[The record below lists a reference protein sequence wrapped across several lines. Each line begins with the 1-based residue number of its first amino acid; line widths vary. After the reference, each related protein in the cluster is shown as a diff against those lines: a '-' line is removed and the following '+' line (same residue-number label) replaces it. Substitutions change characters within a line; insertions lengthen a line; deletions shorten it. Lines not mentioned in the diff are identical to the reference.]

1 MLKLVYFKMR
11 ALAEA
16 PQLLLNYCKINYEY
30 IMSWD
35 HFDDEWSNVKPKLA
49 FKQLPMMEVEDG
61 TQICQSIA
69 VLQYIENLGGLKI
82 SNPVKAAEATAVLQS
97 AQELFAPLNPTVN
110 FAVGQDFNNKRD
122 SMRVNLESRFSDLAR
137 YLDKYEGMYFID
149 DTPRA
154 AEFACFHHLDL
165 SRNLDPEI
173 LNNFPRLIKFV
184 NDIEAIDSVSKY
196 LKNRPKLVIKIEK
209 KNSGRKI
216 KTITRKQQQ
225 LLSSKRSELLNVKTC
240 LF

>member
-1 MLKLVYFKMR
+1 MR

-16 PQLLLNYCKINYEY
+16 PQLLLNYCGINYEY

-69 VLQYIENLGGLKI
+69 ILHYIESLGGLKI
-82 SNPVKAAEATAVLQS
+82 SDPLMAAEAMAVLQS
-97 AQELFAPLNPTVN
+97 SQELFAPLNPTVN
-110 FAVGQDFNNKRD
+110 FAVGQDFKNKRD
-122 SMRVNLESRFSDLAR
+122 TMKTNLESRFSDLAR
-137 YLDKYEGMYFID
+137 YLDKHEGRYFID

-165 SRNLDPEI
+165 SRELDPEI
-173 LNNFPRLIKFV
+173 LEKFPRLIKFV
-184 NDIEAIDSVSKY
+184 KDIEDIDIVSKY
-196 LKNRPKLVIKIEK
+196 LKNRPKLVGVGIEPK
-209 KNSGRKI
+209 LVINGI
-216 KTITRKQQQ
+216 EHPTGVNKT
-225 LLSSKRSELLNVKTC
+225 
-240 LF
+240 

>member
-69 VLQYIENLGGLKI
+69 ILQYIENLGGLKI
-82 SNPVKAAEATAVLQS
+82 SDPVKAAEATAILQS
-97 AQELFAPLNPTVN
+97 AQDIFAPLNPTVN

-137 YLDKYEGMYFID
+137 YLDKHEGRYFID

-165 SRNLDPEI
+165 SRELDPEI
-173 LNNFPRLIKFV
+173 LKKFPRLIKFV
-184 NDIEAIDSVSKY
+184 KDIEDIDTVSKY
-196 LKNRPKLVIKIEK
+196 LKNRPELVGVGTEPKLVINGTEHPTGV
-209 KNSGRKI
+209 N
-216 KTITRKQQQ
+216 KT
-225 LLSSKRSELLNVKTC
+225 
-240 LF
+240 

>member
-16 PQLLLNYCKINYEY
+16 PQLLLNYCEINYEY

-69 VLQYIENLGGLKI
+69 ILQYIENLGGLKI
-82 SNPVKAAEATAVLQS
+82 SDPVKAAEATAVLQS

-137 YLDKYEGMYFID
+137 YLDKHEGRYFID

-165 SRNLDPEI
+165 SRELDPEI
-173 LNNFPRLIKFV
+173 LKKFPRLIKFV
-184 NDIEAIDSVSKY
+184 KDIEDIDTVSKY
-196 LKNRPKLVIKIEK
+196 LKNRPELVGVGTEPKLVINGTEHPTGV
-209 KNSGRKI
+209 N
-216 KTITRKQQQ
+216 KT
-225 LLSSKRSELLNVKTC
+225 
-240 LF
+240 

>member
-61 TQICQSIA
+61 TQICQSTAI
-69 VLQYIENLGGLKI
+69 LQYIENLGGLKI

-173 LNNFPRLIKFV
+173 LNKFPRLIKFV

-196 LKNRPKLVIKIEK
+196 LKNRPKLVGVGIEPK
-209 KNSGRKI
+209 LIINGTEHLTGI
-216 KTITRKQQQ
+216 NKT
-225 LLSSKRSELLNVKTC
+225 
-240 LF
+240 

>member
-61 TQICQSIA
+61 TQICQSTAI
-69 VLQYIENLGGLKI
+69 LQYIENLGGLKI

-137 YLDKYEGMYFID
+137 YLDKYEGTYFID

-173 LNNFPRLIKFV
+173 LNKFPRLIKFV
-184 NDIEAIDSVSKY
+184 NDIENIDSVSKY
-196 LKNRPKLVIKIEK
+196 LKNRPKLVGVGIEPK
-209 KNSGRKI
+209 LVINGI
-216 KTITRKQQQ
+216 EHPTGVNKT
-225 LLSSKRSELLNVKTC
+225 
-240 LF
+240 

>member
-16 PQLLLNYCKINYEY
+16 PQLLLNYCGINYEY

-69 VLQYIENLGGLKI
+69 ILHYIESLGGLKI
-82 SNPVKAAEATAVLQS
+82 SDPLMAAEAMAVLQS
-97 AQELFAPLNPTVN
+97 SQELFAPLNPTVN
-110 FAVGQDFNNKRD
+110 FAVGQDFKNKRD
-122 SMRVNLESRFSDLAR
+122 TMKANLESRFSDLAR
-137 YLDKYEGMYFID
+137 YLDKHEGRYFID

-165 SRNLDPEI
+165 SRELDPEI
-173 LNNFPRLIKFV
+173 LEKFPRLIKFV
-184 NDIEAIDSVSKY
+184 KDIEDIDIVSKY
-196 LKNRPKLVIKIEK
+196 LKNRPKLVGVGIEPK
-209 KNSGRKI
+209 LVINGTEHPTGVN
-216 KTITRKQQQ
+216 KT
-225 LLSSKRSELLNVKTC
+225 
-240 LF
+240 

>member
-16 PQLLLNYCKINYEY
+16 PQLLLNYCEINYEY

-69 VLQYIENLGGLKI
+69 ILQYIENLGGLKI
-82 SNPVKAAEATAVLQS
+82 SDPLMAAEAMAVLQS
-97 AQELFAPLNPTVN
+97 AQELFVPLNPTVN
-110 FAVGQDFNNKRD
+110 FAVGQDFSNKRD
-122 SMRVNLESRFSDLAR
+122 SMRIYLESRFSDLAR
-137 YLDKYEGMYFID
+137 YLDKHEGRYFID

-165 SRNLDPEI
+165 SRELDPEI
-173 LNNFPRLIKFV
+173 LKKFPRLIKFV
-184 NDIEAIDSVSKY
+184 KDIEDIDAVSTY
-196 LKNRPKLVIKIEK
+196 LKNRPELVGVGTEPKLVINGTEHPT
-209 KNSGRKI
+209 GVM
-216 KTITRKQQQ
+216 KT
-225 LLSSKRSELLNVKTC
+225 
-240 LF
+240 

>member
-69 VLQYIENLGGLKI
+69 ILQYIENLGGLKI
-82 SNPVKAAEATAVLQS
+82 SDPVKAAEATAILQS

-137 YLDKYEGMYFID
+137 YLDKHEGRYFID

-165 SRNLDPEI
+165 SRELDPEI
-173 LNNFPRLIKFV
+173 LKKFPRLIKFV
-184 NDIEAIDSVSKY
+184 KDIEDIDTVSKY
-196 LKNRPKLVIKIEK
+196 LKNRPELVGVGTEPKLVINGTEHPTGV
-209 KNSGRKI
+209 N
-216 KTITRKQQQ
+216 KT
-225 LLSSKRSELLNVKTC
+225 
-240 LF
+240 

>member
-69 VLQYIENLGGLKI
+69 ILQYIENLGGLKI

-137 YLDKYEGMYFID
+137 YLDKYEGTYFID

-165 SRNLDPEI
+165 SRELDPEI
-173 LNNFPRLIKFV
+173 LKKFPRLIKFV

-196 LKNRPKLVIKIEK
+196 LKNRPKLVGVGIEPK
-209 KNSGRKI
+209 LVINGTEHPTGVN
-216 KTITRKQQQ
+216 KT
-225 LLSSKRSELLNVKTC
+225 
-240 LF
+240 

>member
-16 PQLLLNYCKINYEY
+16 PQLLLNYCEINYEY

-69 VLQYIENLGGLKI
+69 ILQYIENLGGLKI
-82 SNPVKAAEATAVLQS
+82 SDPVKAAEATAVLQS

-122 SMRVNLESRFSDLAR
+122 SMRINLESRFSDLAR
-137 YLDKYEGMYFID
+137 YLDKHEGRYFID

-165 SRNLDPEI
+165 SRELDPEI
-173 LNNFPRLIKFV
+173 LKKFPRLIKFV
-184 NDIEAIDSVSKY
+184 KDIEDIDAVSTY
-196 LKNRPKLVIKIEK
+196 LKNRPELVGVGTEPKLVINGTEHPT
-209 KNSGRKI
+209 GVM
-216 KTITRKQQQ
+216 KT
-225 LLSSKRSELLNVKTC
+225 
-240 LF
+240 

>member
-69 VLQYIENLGGLKI
+69 ILQYIENLGGLKI

-137 YLDKYEGMYFID
+137 YLDKYAGRYFID

-173 LNNFPRLIKFV
+173 LNKFPRLIKFV

-196 LKNRPKLVIKIEK
+196 LKNRPKLVGVGIEPK
-209 KNSGRKI
+209 LVINGTEHPTGVN
-216 KTITRKQQQ
+216 KT
-225 LLSSKRSELLNVKTC
+225 
-240 LF
+240 

>member
-61 TQICQSIA
+61 AQICQSIA
-69 VLQYIENLGGLKI
+69 ILQYIENLGGLKI

-110 FAVGQDFNNKRD
+110 FAVGQDFNYKRD

-137 YLDKYEGMYFID
+137 YLDKYEGTYFID

-173 LNNFPRLIKFV
+173 LNKFPRLIKFV
-184 NDIEAIDSVSKY
+184 NDIENIDSVSKY
-196 LKNRPKLVIKIEK
+196 LKNRPKLVGVGIEPK
-209 KNSGRKI
+209 LVINGTEHSTGVNKA
-216 KTITRKQQQ
+216 
-225 LLSSKRSELLNVKTC
+225 
-240 LF
+240 

>member
-69 VLQYIENLGGLKI
+69 ILQYIENLGGLKI
-82 SNPVKAAEATAVLQS
+82 SDPLMAAEAMAVLQS
-97 AQELFAPLNPTVN
+97 AQELFVPLNPTVN

-137 YLDKYEGMYFID
+137 YLDKHEGRYFID

-165 SRNLDPEI
+165 SRELDPEI
-173 LNNFPRLIKFV
+173 LKKFPRLIKFV
-184 NDIEAIDSVSKY
+184 KDIEDIDAVSTY
-196 LKNRPKLVIKIEK
+196 LKNRPELVGVGTEPKLVINGTEHPTGV
-209 KNSGRKI
+209 N
-216 KTITRKQQQ
+216 KT
-225 LLSSKRSELLNVKTC
+225 
-240 LF
+240 

>member
-1 MLKLVYFKMR
+1 MR

-16 PQLLLNYCKINYEY
+16 PQLLLNYCEINYEY

-35 HFDDEWSNVKPKLA
+35 HFDDQWSNVKPKLA

-69 VLQYIENLGGLKI
+69 ILQYIENLGGLKI
-82 SNPVKAAEATAVLQS
+82 SDPVKAAEATAVLQS

-122 SMRVNLESRFSDLAR
+122 SMRNNLESRFSDLAR
-137 YLDKYEGMYFID
+137 YLDKHEGRYFID

-165 SRNLDPEI
+165 SKELDPEI
-173 LNNFPRLIKFV
+173 LEKFPRLIEFV
-184 NDIEAIDSVSKY
+184 KDIEGIDIVSKY
-196 LKNRPKLVIKIEK
+196 LKNWPKLVGVGIEPKLVITGPEHPTGV
-209 KNSGRKI
+209 N
-216 KTITRKQQQ
+216 KT
-225 LLSSKRSELLNVKTC
+225 
-240 LF
+240 

>member
-16 PQLLLNYCKINYEY
+16 PQLLLNYCEINYEY

-69 VLQYIENLGGLKI
+69 ILQYIENLGGLKI
-82 SNPVKAAEATAVLQS
+82 SDPVKAAEATAVLQS

-122 SMRVNLESRFSDLAR
+122 SMRLNLESRFSDLAR
-137 YLDKYEGMYFID
+137 YLDKHEGRYFID
-149 DTPRA
+149 NTPRA

-165 SRNLDPEI
+165 SRELDPEI
-173 LNNFPRLIKFV
+173 LKKFPRLIKFV
-184 NDIEAIDSVSKY
+184 KDIEDIDAVSTY
-196 LKNRPKLVIKIEK
+196 LKNRPELVGVGTEPMLVINGTEHPT
-209 KNSGRKI
+209 GVM
-216 KTITRKQQQ
+216 KT
-225 LLSSKRSELLNVKTC
+225 
-240 LF
+240 

>member
-30 IMSWD
+30 IMSLD
-35 HFDDEWSNVKPKLA
+35 HFDDELSNVKPKLA

-69 VLQYIENLGGLKI
+69 ILQYIENLGGLKI
-82 SNPVKAAEATAVLQS
+82 SDPVKAAEATAVLQS

-137 YLDKYEGMYFID
+137 YLDKHEGRYFID

-165 SRNLDPEI
+165 SRELDPEI
-173 LNNFPRLIKFV
+173 LEKFPRLKKFV
-184 NDIEAIDSVSKY
+184 KDIENIDIVSKY
-196 LKNRPKLVIKIEK
+196 LKNRPKLVGVGIEPK
-209 KNSGRKI
+209 LVINGI
-216 KTITRKQQQ
+216 EHPTGVNKT
-225 LLSSKRSELLNVKTC
+225 
-240 LF
+240 

>member
-1 MLKLVYFKMR
+1 
-11 ALAEA
+11 
-16 PQLLLNYCKINYEY
+16 
-30 IMSWD
+30 MSWD
-35 HFDDEWSNVKPKLA
+35 HFDDEWSSVKPKLA

-69 VLQYIENLGGLKI
+69 ILQYIENLGGLKI
-82 SNPVKAAEATAVLQS
+82 SDPVKAAEATAVLQS

-137 YLDKYEGMYFID
+137 YLDKHEGRYFID

-165 SRNLDPEI
+165 SRELDPEI
-173 LNNFPRLIKFV
+173 LKKFPRLIKFV
-184 NDIEAIDSVSKY
+184 KDIEDIDTVSKY
-196 LKNRPKLVIKIEK
+196 LKNRPELVGVGTEPKLVINGTEHRTGV
-209 KNSGRKI
+209 N
-216 KTITRKQQQ
+216 KT
-225 LLSSKRSELLNVKTC
+225 
-240 LF
+240 

>member
-137 YLDKYEGMYFID
+137 YLDKYEGTYFID
-149 DTPRA
+149 DTPRT

-184 NDIEAIDSVSKY
+184 NDIEAIDSVSTY
-196 LKNRPKLVIKIEK
+196 LKNRPKLVGVGIEPK
-209 KNSGRKI
+209 LVINGTEHPTGVN
-216 KTITRKQQQ
+216 KT
-225 LLSSKRSELLNVKTC
+225 
-240 LF
+240 

>member
-30 IMSWD
+30 VMSWD

-69 VLQYIENLGGLKI
+69 ILQYIENLGGLKI
-82 SNPVKAAEATAVLQS
+82 SDPVKAAEATAVLQS

-110 FAVGQDFNNKRD
+110 FAVGQDFNNKRE

-137 YLDKYEGMYFID
+137 YLDKHEGRYFID

-154 AEFACFHHLDL
+154 AEFACFHHLGL
-165 SRNLDPEI
+165 SRELDPEI
-173 LNNFPRLIKFV
+173 LKKFPRLIKFV
-184 NDIEAIDSVSKY
+184 KDIEDIDTVSKY
-196 LKNRPKLVIKIEK
+196 LKNRPELVGVGTEPKLVINGTEHPTGV
-209 KNSGRKI
+209 N
-216 KTITRKQQQ
+216 KT
-225 LLSSKRSELLNVKTC
+225 
-240 LF
+240 

>member
-16 PQLLLNYCKINYEY
+16 PQLLLNYCGINYEY

-69 VLQYIENLGGLKI
+69 ILHYIESLGGLKI
-82 SNPVKAAEATAVLQS
+82 SDPLMAAEAMAVLQS
-97 AQELFAPLNPTVN
+97 SQELFAPLNPTVN
-110 FAVGQDFNNKRD
+110 FAVGQDFKNKRD
-122 SMRVNLESRFSDLAR
+122 SMKTNLESRFSDLAR
-137 YLDKYEGMYFID
+137 YLDKHEGRYFID

-165 SRNLDPEI
+165 SRELDPEI
-173 LNNFPRLIKFV
+173 LEKFPRLIKFV
-184 NDIEAIDSVSKY
+184 KDIEDIDIVSKY
-196 LKNRPKLVIKIEK
+196 LKNRPKLVGVGIEPK
-209 KNSGRKI
+209 LVINGTEHPTGVN
-216 KTITRKQQQ
+216 KT
-225 LLSSKRSELLNVKTC
+225 
-240 LF
+240 

>member
-16 PQLLLNYCKINYEY
+16 PQLLLNYCEINYEY

-35 HFDDEWSNVKPKLA
+35 HFDDQWSNVKPKLA

-61 TQICQSIA
+61 SQICQSIA
-69 VLQYIENLGGLKI
+69 ILQYIENLGGLKI
-82 SNPVKAAEATAVLQS
+82 SNPVKAAEATAILQS

-122 SMRVNLESRFSDLAR
+122 SMTTNLESRFSDLAR
-137 YLDKYEGMYFID
+137 YLDKHEGTYFID

-165 SRNLDPEI
+165 SRELDPEI
-173 LNNFPRLIKFV
+173 LEKFPRLIKFV
-184 NDIEAIDSVSKY
+184 KDIENIDIVSKY
-196 LKNRPKLVIKIEK
+196 LKNRPKLVGVGIEPK
-209 KNSGRKI
+209 LVINGI
-216 KTITRKQQQ
+216 EHPTGVNKT
-225 LLSSKRSELLNVKTC
+225 
-240 LF
+240 

>member
-1 MLKLVYFKMR
+1 MLKIVYFKMR

-69 VLQYIENLGGLKI
+69 ILQYIENLGGLKI

-110 FAVGQDFNNKRD
+110 FAVSQDFNNKRD

-137 YLDKYEGMYFID
+137 YLDKHEGRYFID

-165 SRNLDPEI
+165 SRELDPEI
-173 LNNFPRLIKFV
+173 LKKFPRLIKFV
-184 NDIEAIDSVSKY
+184 KDIEDIDTVSKY
-196 LKNRPKLVIKIEK
+196 LKNRPELVGVGTEPKLVINGTEHPTGV
-209 KNSGRKI
+209 N
-216 KTITRKQQQ
+216 KT
-225 LLSSKRSELLNVKTC
+225 
-240 LF
+240 

>member
-69 VLQYIENLGGLKI
+69 ILQYIENLGGLKI

-137 YLDKYEGMYFID
+137 YLDKYAGTYFID

-165 SRNLDPEI
+165 SRELDPEI
-173 LNNFPRLIKFV
+173 LKKFPRLIKFV
-184 NDIEAIDSVSKY
+184 KDIEDIDTVSKY
-196 LKNRPKLVIKIEK
+196 LKNRPELVGVGTEPKLVINGTEHPTGV
-209 KNSGRKI
+209 N
-216 KTITRKQQQ
+216 KT
-225 LLSSKRSELLNVKTC
+225 
-240 LF
+240 

>member
-1 MLKLVYFKMR
+1 MR

-16 PQLLLNYCKINYEY
+16 PQLLLNYCGINYEY

-69 VLQYIENLGGLKI
+69 ILHYIESLGGLKI
-82 SNPVKAAEATAVLQS
+82 SDPLMAAEAMAVLQS
-97 AQELFAPLNPTVN
+97 SQELFAPLNPTVN
-110 FAVGQDFNNKRD
+110 FAVGQDFKNKRET
-122 SMRVNLESRFSDLAR
+122 MKANLENRFSDLAR
-137 YLDKYEGMYFID
+137 YLDKHEGRYFID

-165 SRNLDPEI
+165 SRELDPEI
-173 LNNFPRLIKFV
+173 LEKFPRLIKFV
-184 NDIEAIDSVSKY
+184 KDIENIDIVSKY
-196 LKNRPKLVIKIEK
+196 LKNRPKLVGVGIEPK
-209 KNSGRKI
+209 LVINGI
-216 KTITRKQQQ
+216 EHPTGVNKT
-225 LLSSKRSELLNVKTC
+225 
-240 LF
+240 

>member
-16 PQLLLNYCKINYEY
+16 PQLLLNYCGINYEY

-35 HFDDEWSNVKPKLA
+35 HFDDEWSNIKPKLA

-69 VLQYIENLGGLKI
+69 ILHYIESLGGLKI
-82 SNPVKAAEATAVLQS
+82 SDPLMAAEAMAVLQS
-97 AQELFAPLNPTVN
+97 SQELFAPLNPTVN
-110 FAVGQDFNNKRD
+110 FAVGQDFKNKRD
-122 SMRVNLESRFSDLAR
+122 TMKANLESRFSDLAR
-137 YLDKYEGMYFID
+137 YLDKHEGRYFID

-165 SRNLDPEI
+165 SRELDPEI
-173 LNNFPRLIKFV
+173 LEKFPRLIKFV
-184 NDIEAIDSVSKY
+184 KDIEDIDIVSKY
-196 LKNRPKLVIKIEK
+196 LKNRPKLVGVGIEPK
-209 KNSGRKI
+209 LVINGTEHPTGVN
-216 KTITRKQQQ
+216 KT
-225 LLSSKRSELLNVKTC
+225 
-240 LF
+240 

>member
-16 PQLLLNYCKINYEY
+16 PQLLLNYCEINYEY

-69 VLQYIENLGGLKI
+69 ILQYIENLGGLKI
-82 SNPVKAAEATAVLQS
+82 SDPVKAAEATAVLQS

-137 YLDKYEGMYFID
+137 YLDKYEGTYFID

-165 SRNLDPEI
+165 SRELDPEI
-173 LNNFPRLIKFV
+173 LEKFPRLIKFV
-184 NDIEAIDSVSKY
+184 KDIEDIDIVSKY
-196 LKNRPKLVIKIEK
+196 LKNRPKLVGVGIEPK
-209 KNSGRKI
+209 LVINGTEHPTGVN
-216 KTITRKQQQ
+216 KT
-225 LLSSKRSELLNVKTC
+225 
-240 LF
+240 

>member
-16 PQLLLNYCKINYEY
+16 PQLLLNYSEINYEY

-49 FKQLPMMEVEDG
+49 FRQLPMMEVEDG

-69 VLQYIENLGGLKI
+69 ILQYIENLGGLKI
-82 SNPVKAAEATAVLQS
+82 SDPLMAAEAMAVLQS
-97 AQELFAPLNPTVN
+97 AQELFVPLNPTVN
-110 FAVGQDFNNKRD
+110 FAVGQDFSNKRD
-122 SMRVNLESRFSDLAR
+122 SMRIYLESRFSDLAR
-137 YLDKYEGMYFID
+137 YLDKHEGRYFID

-165 SRNLDPEI
+165 SRELDPEI
-173 LNNFPRLIKFV
+173 LKKFPRLIKFV
-184 NDIEAIDSVSKY
+184 KDIEDIDAVSTY
-196 LKNRPKLVIKIEK
+196 LKNRPELVGVGTEPMLVINGTEHPT
-209 KNSGRKI
+209 GVM
-216 KTITRKQQQ
+216 KT
-225 LLSSKRSELLNVKTC
+225 
-240 LF
+240 